1 MGYARGGKII
11 MKRWFQ
17 RSMSAVWRKT
27 GPLRRP
33 VQAKASG
40 FFAKCMLNA
49 LETQATARAP
59 SNETNLV
66 LDSLLNEVFRLQ
78 MQVEVLQQ
86 LVAEQ
91 GDRLDDTVSFRREA
105 DAA

>member
-1 MGYARGGKII
+1 

-17 RSMSAVWRKT
+17 RSMSAAWRKT
-27 GPLRRP
+27 GPLRHP

-40 FFAKCMLNA
+40 FFSKCMLNA
-49 LETQATARAP
+49 LETQAAARTP

-91 GDRLDDTVSFRREA
+91 GDRLDDAASFRRES

>member
-1 MGYARGGKII
+1 MN
-11 MKRWFQ
+11 RWFR
-17 RSMSAVWRKT
+17 RSMSAAWRRC

-33 VQAKASG
+33 LQSKASG
-40 FFAKCMLNA
+40 FFSRCMLNA
-49 LETQATARAP
+49 LETQAAARTP

-78 MQVEVLQQ
+78 MQVELLQQ
-86 LVAEQ
+86 MVAEQ
-91 GDRLDDTVSFRREA
+91 NDRLAESTTFRRES